1 MSQSPF
7 PQSARQRIQVYQRML
22 ALTLH
27 QVQQTGEFNFPPF
40 VKLVE
45 QWGQLSQEPSEAV
58 ERLSDLP
65 FRSQSTAVDIRLQGI
80 HTAVS
85 NLQTLSI
92 STPAADVQ
100 QAIQS
105 LAQETRWL
113 ELQFCQRPQ
122 ASQPCPEDAKAA
134 LQVLRYVRAYLLA
147 KYSDRH
153 FLSHQG
159 LRAEEPSVY
168 EAHLN
173 RCHRYLTA
181 LQNAANLLVEL
192 LVRDMGRDSSL
203 T

>member
-1 MSQSPF
+1 MSQSPS
-7 PQSARQRIQVYQRML
+7 PQSDRQRIQVYQRML

-45 QWGQLSQEPSEAV
+45 QWDQLSQEPSETMEQV
-58 ERLSDLP
+58 SDFP
-65 FRSQSTAVDIRLQGI
+65 FRSQSTAVDSRLNGIR
-80 HTAVS
+80 TAVS
-85 NLQTLSI
+85 SLQALSI

-105 LAQETRWL
+105 LAQETRLL
-113 ELQFCQRPQ
+113 ELQFCQRPK
-122 ASQPCPEDAKAA
+122 ASQPCPEDAQAA
-134 LQVLRYVRAYLLA
+134 LQVLRYVRVYLLA

-153 FLSHQG
+153 FLSHRG

-173 RCHRYLTA
+173 RCYCYLAA

-192 LVRDMGRDSSL
+192 LIQDMGRDSSL
-203 T
+203 A